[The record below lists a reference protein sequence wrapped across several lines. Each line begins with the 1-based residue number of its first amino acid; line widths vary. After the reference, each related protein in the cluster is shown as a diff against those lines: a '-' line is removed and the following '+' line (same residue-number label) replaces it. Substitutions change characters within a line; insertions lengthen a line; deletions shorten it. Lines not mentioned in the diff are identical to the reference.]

1 MSISTKEPTAEKTV
15 TILDLG
21 ARKPV
26 AVDVPFWL
34 AHMRLAQF
42 QQENPHRRYTLTGVR
57 HG

>member
-1 MSISTKEPTAEKTV
+1 VSDSTKEKTV

-26 AVDVPFWL
+26 ATDVPFWL